1 MLLLIYFYI
10 PINALLFEKF
20 SQVPIIYNYDAITVD
35 SNQASKIV
43 EKAISEIAPSETQIK
58 VAEVPELKHA
68 HSASETI
75 NNPEEPDKT
84 YQNKP
89 INKDLCDVYDS
100 KILKEP

>member
-20 SQVPIIYNYDAITVD
+20 SQVSIIYNYDAITVD

-43 EKAISEIAPSETQIK
+43 EKAISEITPSETQIK

-84 YQNKP
+84 CQNKP
-89 INKDLCDVYDS
+89 INKDLRDVYDS
-100 KILKEP
+100 KFSKEP

>member
-20 SQVPIIYNYDAITVD
+20 SQVSIIYNYDAITVD

-58 VAEVPELKHA
+58 IAEVPELKHA

-84 YQNKP
+84 CQNKP

-100 KILKEP
+100 KISKEP